1 MATRWRRR
9 LLCGHLL
16 VFFRRVRGE
25 GAPPGRP
32 TGAMFLTGGQGPAER
47 RSGLPLVPGAL
58 PARQGVAL
66 RSACHPPIDPQI
78 LPKSRICLDGCA
90 AAEAIEFSGQAAAE
104 AVEFRYSCFG
114 FKP

>member
-1 MATRWRRR
+1 MAPQALVRAS
-9 LLCGHLL
+9 L
-16 VFFRRVRGE
+16 VFFRRVGC

-32 TGAMFLTGGQGPAER
+32 TGAGFLTGGQGPAER

-78 LPKSRICLDGCA
+78 LPKSP
-90 AAEAIEFSGQAAAE
+90 
-104 AVEFRYSCFG
+104 
-114 FKP
+114 K